1 MPLGLDEEL
10 MRVLLD
16 TFAVEL
22 DEQLQ
27 IITEGLLALEKG
39 VDADAQRDVL
49 ENVFRAAH
57 NIKGASRGVEVN
69 EVADI
74 AHHLE
79 NIFAALKRGNV
90 HPNATVTDVALESL
104 DAMRQAMAS
113 YRADQPLGFDRAA
126 LIGRLEHIVEQL
138 ENQGVLSENEGEP
151 PKDAAAPQDTSI
163 AGASAGPRGD
173 ATPEPVKSVAKA
185 DTPKTASGEQASDVV
200 RINLDKLEK
209 LAAMM
214 EELQIT
220 KIEMDDHL
228 IGLQQLRNTVQGL
241 TSGWRRTFTTGKD
254 GQAPVEI
261 DNWLRRNADEIAEL
275 DIASATS
282 YREMRSSTSRLG
294 ILVESLQDSVRMM
307 RLVPVAT
314 LLRPMTRSVRDIARE
329 LEKNIQFDIVGDDIE
344 IDRVVLDGIRDPL
357 IHLLRNALDHGIEL
371 PEQRLARGKSAQGL
385 LRVTVTSEGSQI
397 VMVIEDD
404 GEGISVD
411 KIAASA
417 RSKKL
422 VSEFELAAMGR
433 DEILNLIFRPG
444 FSSKDI
450 ITSISGRGVGLD
462 VVVANLRKLKGA
474 VQVETEEGRGTRFI
488 LRLPIT
494 LATDHGVLVRAGGA
508 VFAIPISA
516 IDRIMEI
523 RPEQIVEVEAS
534 HAILYRGRSIVLRD
548 LAATLE
554 MDSRERIDRKVLS
567 VIVISKGWDSVA
579 FLVDEVIGEREIVVK
594 PLRPPLHSVRNI
606 NGGTLTGSGEVIM
619 VLNPSDLV
627 DSGLRSSFAPLQV
640 DQQDQA
646 LPKRVLVVDD
656 SITTRTLE
664 KSILEHAGYS
674 VTVAVDGKQAWLL
687 VQQQPFDLV
696 VTDVEMPQMNGFE
709 LTDLIK
715 QSERF
720 SRVPVIIVTSLMKEA
735 DRMRGIEVGADA
747 YIVKGQFET
756 RVLLDVVEQLI

>member
-10 MRVLLD
+10 MRMLLD

-22 DEQLQ
+22 EEQLQ

-39 VDADAQRDVL
+39 VDADTQREVL

-57 NIKGASRGVEVN
+57 NIKGASRGVEVHD
-69 EVADI
+69 VADI

-79 NIFAALKRGNV
+79 NIFAVLKRGNI
-90 HPNATVTDVALESL
+90 HPDASVTDVALESL

-113 YRADQPLGFDRAA
+113 YRSNQPSGFDRAA
-126 LIGRLEHIVEQL
+126 LIGRLGHIVEQL
-138 ENQGVLSENEGEP
+138 ENRGELPVSEGEP
-151 PKDAAAPQDTSI
+151 STDDAAPSGKEIQAAP
-163 AGASAGPRGD
+163 
-173 ATPEPVKSVAKA
+173 PVKSVAKA
-185 DTPKTASGEQASDVV
+185 DVTVGSSGESANEVV
-200 RINLDKLEK
+200 RVNLDKLEK
-209 LAAMM
+209 LAALM
-214 EELQIT
+214 EELQVT

-228 IGLQQLRNTVQGL
+228 IGMQRLHNTVQAL
-241 TSGWRRTFTTGKD
+241 TSGWRRAFSSGR
-254 GQAPVEI
+254 QAQTDI
-261 DNWLRRNADEIAEL
+261 DSWLRRNADEIAEL
-275 DIASATS
+275 DSASAIA

-307 RLVPVAT
+307 RLIPVAT

-329 LEKNIQFDIVGDDIE
+329 LEKNIQFDIIGDDIE

-371 PEQRLARGKSAQGL
+371 PEQRLARGKSAQGM

-417 RSKKL
+417 RSKNL
-422 VSEFELAAMGR
+422 LSEPELAAMSR

-494 LATDHGVLVRAGGA
+494 LATDHGVLIRAGGA

-516 IDRIMEI
+516 VDRIMEI
-523 RPEQIVEVEAS
+523 RPEQVIEVEAS

-554 MDSRERIDRKVLS
+554 MDSRERIDRKVLP

-594 PLRPPLHSVRNI
+594 PLRPPLHSVRNV

-627 DSGLRSSFAPLQV
+627 DTGLRSSFAPLQV
-640 DQQDQA
+640 GQQEQA
-646 LPKRVLVVDD
+646 PSKRVLVVDD

-674 VTVAVDGKQAWLL
+674 VTVAVDGKQAWQL
-687 VQQQPFDLV
+687 VQEQPFDLV
-696 VTDVEMPQMNGFE
+696 VTDVEMSQMNGFE
-709 LTDLIK
+709 LTELIK
-715 QSERF
+715 QSDRYN
-720 SRVPVIIVTSLMKEA
+720 RVPVIIVTSLMKEA

>member
-10 MRVLLD
+10 MRMLLD

-22 DEQLQ
+22 EEQLQ

-39 VDADAQRDVL
+39 IDADTQLEVL

-57 NIKGASRGVEVN
+57 NIKGASRGVEVHD
-69 EVADI
+69 VADI

-79 NIFAALKRGNV
+79 NIFAVLKRGNI
-90 HPNATVTDVALESL
+90 HPDAFVTDVALESL

-113 YRADQPLGFDRAA
+113 YRTNQPPGFDRAA
-126 LIGRLEHIVEQL
+126 LIGRLGHIVDQL
-138 ENQGVLSENEGEP
+138 ENQRALPVSEGELP
-151 PKDAAAPQDTSI
+151 TDDAAPSGKEIQAAP
-163 AGASAGPRGD
+163 
-173 ATPEPVKSVAKA
+173 PVKSVAKV
-185 DTPKTASGEQASDVV
+185 DVTGGSSGESANEVV
-200 RINLDKLEK
+200 RVNLDKLEK
-209 LAAMM
+209 LAALM
-214 EELQIT
+214 EELQVT

-228 IGLQQLRNTVQGL
+228 IGMQRLHNTVQAL
-241 TSGWRRTFTTGKD
+241 TSGWRRAFSTGR
-254 GQAPVEI
+254 QAQTDI
-261 DNWLRRNADEIAEL
+261 DSWLRRNADEIAEL
-275 DIASATS
+275 DSASAIA

-307 RLVPVAT
+307 RLIPVAT

-417 RSKKL
+417 RSKNL
-422 VSEFELAAMGR
+422 LSEPELAAMSR

-494 LATDHGVLVRAGGA
+494 LATDHGVLIRAGGA

-516 IDRIMEI
+516 VDRIMEI
-523 RPEQIVEVEAS
+523 RPEQVVEVEAS
-534 HAILYRGRSIVLRD
+534 YAILYRGRSIVLRD

-554 MDSRERIDRKVLS
+554 MDTRERIDRKVLP

-594 PLRPPLHSVRNI
+594 PLRPPLHSVRNV

-627 DSGLRSSFAPLQV
+627 DTGLRSSFAPLQV
-640 DQQDQA
+640 GQQEPA
-646 LPKRVLVVDD
+646 PNKRVLVVDD

-674 VTVAVDGKQAWLL
+674 VTAAVDGKQAWQL
-687 VQQQPFDLV
+687 VQEQPFDLV

-709 LTDLIK
+709 LTELIK
-715 QSERF
+715 QSDRYN
-720 SRVPVIIVTSLMKEA
+720 RVPVIIVTSLMKEA